1 MREIKYP
8 AIYKHFKEKYYAT
21 MGVSKYI
28 DMDLFGEILKK
39 RDLTIWMLKK
49 MMVKFT
55 ESDGE
60 IICVNYEG
68 EWYHFDMC
76 KENLVLYKSLY
87 DNMGVYARPIDMFLS
102 EVDKEKY
109 PYIAQKYR
117 FEEFVG

>member
-49 MMVKFT
+49 MMV
-55 ESDGE
+55 
-60 IICVNYEG
+60 
-68 EWYHFDMC
+68 
-76 KENLVLYKSLY
+76 
-87 DNMGVYARPIDMFLS
+87 
-102 EVDKEKY
+102 
-109 PYIAQKYR
+109 
-117 FEEFVG
+117 